1 MHSKRMLVLAVVL
14 TICAVP
20 VTVSAAANDVSNAP
34 LAQQETTTTTDTMG
48 NGTMNDSMDD
58 SMTTT
63 DSMGDDEMTTT
74 DTMDDGTS
82 DDEMTT
88 TDTMDDGTTD
98 DGMTDETMTDDGT
111 TDDQMTDE
119 TMTDDG
125 MTDDNTNDGGSGN
138 SDTSLPGFGVGVAL
152 VALAAGALY
161 VARSR

>member
-1 MHSKRMLVLAVVL
+1 MHSKRILVLAVVL

-34 LAQQETTTTTDTMG
+34 LAQQETTTTDTMG

-63 DSMGDDEMTTT
+63 TDSMGDDEMTTT
-74 DTMDDGTS
+74 DTMG
-82 DDEMTT
+82 DDETTT
-88 TDTMDDGTTD
+88 TDSMDDG
-98 DGMTDETMTDDGT
+98 
-111 TDDQMTDE
+111 

-138 SDTSLPGFGVGVAL
+138 SDTSLPGFGIGVAL
-152 VALAAGALY
+152 IALVAGALFI
-161 VARSR
+161 ARNR